1 MAKNKRVIGVIVIY
15 ISPFLKWSSF
25 TLLITG
31 SGAHLCP
38 PPAGFLQQ
46 SILSEP
52 LFRVETQRVSVFWG
66 VAWTRPTSEAA
77 LRSFTFSAACH
88 RLCHPSSISL
98 KKRHVVRAYV
108 GNYMIMWD
116 KQYNK
121 VLLSYLSV

>member
-1 MAKNKRVIGVIVIY
+1 MPTARRVPATIHPLGAALP
-15 ISPFLKWSSF
+15 SRDATRLR
-25 TLLITG
+25 LL
-31 SGAHLCP
+31 
-38 PPAGFLQQ
+38 
-46 SILSEP
+46 
-52 LFRVETQRVSVFWG
+52 G